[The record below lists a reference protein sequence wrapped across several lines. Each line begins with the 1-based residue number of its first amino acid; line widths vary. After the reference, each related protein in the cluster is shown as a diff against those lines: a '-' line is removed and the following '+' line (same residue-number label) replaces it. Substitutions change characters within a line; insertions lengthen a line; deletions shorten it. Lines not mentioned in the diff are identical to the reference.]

1 MGLMPAYYTTINTKK
16 PKAKKLDRN
25 KMEVEMRKHNKE
37 MRRIR
42 AFSAQFNTVEEYI
55 DYRMGKARKTKNDSK
70 RTVHKPYQRRVEDI
84 PLSNNVGGSAPK
96 KEAQKYTGDYLI
108 GIAAMHKSNMVPVG
122 RGQDPREL
130 ATMRRG

>member
-1 MGLMPAYYTTINTKK
+1 MPAYYTTINTKK

-70 RTVHKPYQRRVEDI
+70 
-84 PLSNNVGGSAPK
+84 
-96 KEAQKYTGDYLI
+96 
-108 GIAAMHKSNMVPVG
+108 
-122 RGQDPREL
+122 
-130 ATMRRG
+130 